1 MVSQHMQFVLDGR
14 DNLTRVLD
22 RAGEGSDQLARK
34 LLKLGA
40 IGGAPMGAAVVAGT
54 GMMVAGFASAGA
66 AAGAFKAAVQPQLA
80 EVTKASDLYTKAQEA
95 QAEGGEKAA
104 AANKAYKDAL
114 AKLPPATRDT
124 AKAFIGLKND
134 YTKWSDSLAGD
145 TMPVFTKGIEMARKA
160 LPYLSPLVKT
170 TGAALSEFMD
180 GLDGRGLKSF
190 IGRLDSAAKK
200 TLPDLLSTGRN
211 VFIGLGGIISAF
223 LPTSDKFTGG
233 LEKGSEAFAKWGQGL
248 GDSAGFER
256 FMDIA
261 STGSGSLGNLALA
274 ALDLY
279 EALRPVGEVAIDAAE
294 GAAKFIRW
302 LPPDVLAMIAG
313 GLLGI
318 KLAALGVGA
327 AVSLMSLTPA
337 ALGVGAVL
345 LLAGAFV
352 TAWQRSQRFREIA
365 SSSMAIV
372 AQIVIGQ
379 TRVMLYGFKLFSE
392 AAIAGMQGV
401 LEAAVGMFGSL
412 PGIGPKLK
420 AAAEAARGFKDDTGK
435 YFDEAIGKVD
445 AYGRE
450 VERMPTEIRIKGDI
464 ADLKNKIADAK
475 QKLKDPSLTEPERT
489 RLRAN
494 IDEWNEKITQANI
507 KLVGTPK
514 QYKTK
519 LSAQIDSWNASIEAA
534 KRKLSTTP
542 PSRRAN
548 LLANISDLQNKVS
561 SATRQLNSLNGKTST
576 TYVVTKYSAQ
586 YDSQAAKPF
595 RRHGGPAP
603 GFAGGGMPSGL
614 LRGPGT
620 GTSDSIPMWWASTG
634 EYIINAKST
643 AKYKALIEAINSDT
657 LGGVGGGGGTPGAG
671 VDVAKGLV
679 KGMAASSG
687 SVETAARRMASMVT
701 LGITGELEISS
712 PSKKTTALAKH
723 IGSGLIKGMT
733 GTRDQIK
740 ATSKALAKDIWSAF
754 SGTKDNKTVAWL
766 NRQTSTQLWVAS
778 RRDALAATIK
788 RAKEFAESTRVKAKG
803 DASLGGMF
811 GGEEE
816 VTAGGIKGQL
826 ASRLEKMKRFSTY
839 IATLAKRGLNKTM
852 LREILEMGPEQGY
865 AYASAL
871 AGADKATFGQI
882 NSTQYAIN
890 AQAEKLG
897 KSGADALYDSGKNSI
912 KGYLKGLESE
922 KAALEKTMIK
932 IAKHMQQALRNALG
946 IKSPATKMEPDG
958 INTVRGVAL
967 GALKGLPYVEAAMDT
982 VAARMTG
989 RVGGAASVPGRPA
1002 VVGRGGS
1009 TVIHLNVSVAPGA
1022 NAHEVWQEIQKGLL
1036 SLKRSRGGAS
1046 LGLG

>member
-14 DNLTRVLD
+14 DNLTRVFD
-22 RAGEGSDQLARK
+22 HAGEGSDQLARK

-40 IGGAPMGAAVVAGT
+40 VGAAPMGAAVLAGT

-66 AAGAFKAAVQPQLA
+66 GAVAFKAAVQPQLA

-104 AANKAYKDAL
+104 AASKAYKDAL
-114 AKLPPATRDT
+114 DKLPPATRDT
-124 AKAFIGLKND
+124 ATAFIGLKDD
-134 YTKWSDSLAGD
+134 YAKWSDSLSDD

-170 TGAALSEFMD
+170 TGYALTEFMD
-180 GLDGRGLKSF
+180 DLDGDGLKSF
-190 IGRLDSAAKK
+190 VSRLDGAAKK
-200 TLPDLLSTGRN
+200 TLPDLLNTGRN
-211 VFIGLGGIISAF
+211 VFVGIGGIISAF

-248 GDSAGFER
+248 EDSDGFQR

-261 STGSGSLGNLALA
+261 STGSDSLGNLALA

-279 EALRPVGEVAIDAAE
+279 EALRPVAGVAIDAAE

-318 KLAALGVGA
+318 KLAALGIGA

-365 SSSMAIV
+365 SSAMAV
-372 AQIVIGQ
+372 VGQVVIGQ
-379 TRVMLYGFKLFSE
+379 TRVMLYGFKYFSE

-401 LEAAVGMFGSL
+401 IEAAAGMFGSL

-420 AAAEAARGFKDDTGK
+420 AAAEAARGFKDDTGA

-450 VERMPTEIRIKGDI
+450 IDRMPTVIRLKGDI
-464 ADLKNKIADAK
+464 TNLDDRIKAAQVKVDGLKQKRKTAVGADKGRLDDAITKAQSKVDGLKQKRAVTVAALDRASGKIATVRWN
-475 QKLKDPSLTEPERT
+475 LSL
-489 RLRAN
+489 LR
-494 IDEWNEKITQANI
+494 DKSVTIT
-507 KLVGTPK
+507 TWY
-514 QYKTK
+514 QYKGK
-519 LSAQIDSWNASIEAA
+519 SIAAQSAG
-534 KRKLSTTP
+534 RM
-542 PSRRAN
+542 
-548 LLANISDLQNKVS
+548 
-561 SATRQLNSLNGKTST
+561 AT
-576 TYVVTKYSAQ
+576 
-586 YDSQAAKPF
+586 
-595 RRHGGPAP
+595 GGPI
-603 GFAGGGMPSGL
+603 GFPGGGPIS
-614 LRGPGT
+614 GPGT
-620 GTSDSIPMWWASTG
+620 GTSDSIPIMASNG
-634 EYIINAKST
+634 EFMINARST
-643 AKYKALIEAINSDT
+643 AKYRSLVEAINADT
-657 LGGVGGGGGTPGAG
+657 LGTTAFGGGAGGAG
-671 VDVAKGLV
+671 ANVAKGLA
-679 KGMAASSG
+679 KGMADSSG
-687 SVETAARRMASMVT
+687 DVEVAARNLASMVT
-701 LGITGELEISS
+701 LGIRGELEIAS
-712 PSKKTTALAKH
+712 PSKKAKALMADLGK
-723 IGSGLIKGMT
+723 GLIIGMT
-733 GTRDQIK
+733 GSKDKIK
-740 ATSKALAKDIWSAF
+740 ATSKDLAKDIWSAF
-754 SGTKDNKTVAWL
+754 SGTKDNRTVDWL
-766 NRQTSTQLWVAS
+766 NRQTSTQLMLAGK
-778 RRDALAATIK
+778 RDALAATIK
-788 RAKEFAESTRVKAKG
+788 RAKDFAESTRVKAKG

-826 ASRLEKMKRFSTY
+826 ASRLEKMKRFSSY
-839 IATLAKRGLNKTM
+839 ISQLAKRGLNKTM

-890 AQAEKLG
+890 SQAEKLG
-897 KSGADALYDSGKNSI
+897 RAGADALYDSGKNST
-912 KGYLKGLESE
+912 KGFLKGLESE
-922 KAALEKTMIK
+922 KAAIEKTMVK

-946 IKSPATKMEPDG
+946 INSPAVEMEPDG
-958 INTVRGVAL
+958 VNTARGIGV
-967 GALKGLPYVEAAMDT
+967 GVLKGIPYVEAAMDT

-989 RVGGAASVPGRPA
+989 RVGGTRPVVGRPGI
-1002 VVGRGGS
+1002 VGRGGGG
-1009 TVIHLNVSVAPGA
+1009 TVIHIHVDGA
-1022 NAHEVWQEIQKGLL
+1022 VVDKLGVGRAVREALL
-1036 SLKRSRGGAS
+1036 ELKRTNGGGE